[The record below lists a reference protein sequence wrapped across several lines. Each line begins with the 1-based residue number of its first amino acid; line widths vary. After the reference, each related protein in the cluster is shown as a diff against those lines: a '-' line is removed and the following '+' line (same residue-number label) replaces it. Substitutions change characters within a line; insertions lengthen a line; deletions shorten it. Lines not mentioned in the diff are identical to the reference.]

1 MQTKKTSTDEIWLK
15 VTVNKIWSKFSKIQ
29 FLARLLEKAFKFNLL
44 KTKLQN
50 VKNNARYVGKSVL
63 RELERKSERCHN
75 PS

>member
-1 MQTKKTSTDEIWLK
+1 MRFG
-15 VTVNKIWSKFSKIQ
+15 KIWSKFSKIQ